1 MRKNISLFASFLFF
15 FLWGCTWIAKED
27 KSRGEELKKSASQQ
41 QPEPSS
47 TPTASASET
56 KSVSA
61 ESYKEPTRVPKEP
74 TLAQIRK
81 AQERLKAAGFNPG
94 SIDGLLGAKTKAA
107 VRKYQVSKGVEGT
120 GALDEKTLRSLG
132 VE

>member
-1 MRKNISLFASFLFF
+1 MRKNISLFASLLLF
-15 FLWGCTWIAKED
+15 FLWGCTANVSED
-27 KSRGEELKKSASQQ
+27 KNRGEDLKKSASQQ
-41 QPEPSS
+41 PEISS

-56 KSVSA
+56 KSVST
-61 ESYKEPTRVPKEP
+61 ESYKEPTTAHKEP

-94 SIDGLLGAKTKAA
+94 PIDGLLGAKTKAA
-107 VRKYQVSKGVEGT
+107 VRKYQASHGVERTGT
-120 GALDEKTLRSLG
+120 LDEKTLRSLG